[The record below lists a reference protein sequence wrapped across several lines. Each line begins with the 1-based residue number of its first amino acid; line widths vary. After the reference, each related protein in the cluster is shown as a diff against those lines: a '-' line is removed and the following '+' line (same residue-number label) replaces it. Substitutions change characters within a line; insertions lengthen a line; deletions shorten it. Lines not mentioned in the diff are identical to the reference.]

1 MLELENKVQ
10 LRKLLKHRFKATAHL
25 QQAKLINCKGDV
37 AENLTNNR
45 EENDFTFQQA
55 EADTV
60 ILSVY
65 AKLRKSYNGIVIID
79 SEDSD
84 VYVRAAYVALNL
96 LSYLLIKNKNTLLS
110 ALT

>member
-96 LSYLLIKNKNTLLS
+96 SYLLIKNKNTLLS

>member
-1 MLELENKVQ
+1 MLKSENKVW
-10 LRKLLKHRFKATAHL
+10 LLKLLKHRFKATAHL

-84 VYVRAAYVALNL
+84 VYVRAACVALNL